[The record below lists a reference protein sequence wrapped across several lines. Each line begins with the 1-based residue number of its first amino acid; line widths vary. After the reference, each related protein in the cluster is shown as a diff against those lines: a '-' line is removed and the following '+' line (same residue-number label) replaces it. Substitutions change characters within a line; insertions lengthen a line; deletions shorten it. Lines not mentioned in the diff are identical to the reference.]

1 MNIKFYPCLLTMFI
15 LPLLLL
21 GGCVE
26 SENTAKVRI
35 ETGPPLAWG
44 LEPSPTITPSKS
56 GVYIVQPG
64 DTLWAIAAVH
74 GVEVEDLAQWNQL
87 QNPDQLWVGQGLVT
101 SKPIGEDHSTVATR
115 LQPPKAT
122 ASDIEDDVKAKDHEP
137 QQEPASKP
145 VVAKGERVKPPVAEV
160 KVKPPVAG
168 VKVKPPVA
176 EVKPPAAEHERVV
189 LPTERVVLP
198 TEPPA
203 TKPKTAANDTADQA
217 PEVKSSWTLPVEAPK
232 TWIWPH
238 SGKVVGK
245 FGKAGARQN
254 NGIDIAANEG
264 DAVVASADGIVA
276 YADDSLP
283 GYGNLILLRHGGF
296 FTTAYGHN
304 QKIFVKRGQA
314 VKAGEKIALAGKTG
328 GAKQP
333 QLHFELRRHITPI
346 DPLLR
351 LPKHN

>member
-1 MNIKFYPCLLTMFI
+1 MNTRFSLCLIPMFI
-15 LPLLLL
+15 LPVLVL

-26 SENTAKVRI
+26 SENMAKVRI

-44 LEPSPTITPSKS
+44 LEPSPTIKPSKS

-74 GVEVEDLAQWNQL
+74 GVEVEDLAQWNRL

-101 SKPIGEDHSTVATR
+101 SKPADEDHPVVSGP
-115 LQPPKAT
+115 LQPPKASV
-122 ASDIEDDVKAKDHEP
+122 SDIEDVRAKDKDVAKADVGRVDGAKAKEP
-137 QQEPASKP
+137 PQEPSPKP
-145 VVAKGERVKPPVAEV
+145 VMAKVESVKQPVADDERVQLPVV
-160 KVKPPVAG
+160 
-168 VKVKPPVA
+168 
-176 EVKPPAAEHERVV
+176 PPAM
-189 LPTERVVLP
+189 
-198 TEPPA
+198 
-203 TKPKTAANDTADQA
+203 KPKAVANDDEDRPA
-217 PEVKSSWTLPVEAPK
+217 PAEVKSSWVLPPDAPK

-238 SGKVVGK
+238 SGKVISK
-245 FGKAGARQN
+245 FGKTGARQN

-304 QKIFVKRGQA
+304 QKILVKRGQA
-314 VKAGEKIALAGKTG
+314 VKAGEKIALAGKSG

-333 QLHFELRRHITPI
+333 QLHFELRRHITPLN
-346 DPLLR
+346 PLSS
-351 LPKHN
+351 LPRRD

>member
-1 MNIKFYPCLLTMFI
+1 MNTRFSLCLISMFI
-15 LPLLLL
+15 LPLLM

-26 SENTAKVRI
+26 SENMAKVRI

-44 LEPSPTITPSKS
+44 LEPSPTIKPSKT

-74 GVEVEDLAQWNQL
+74 GVEVEDLAQWNRL
-87 QNPDQLWVGQGLVT
+87 QNPDQLWVGQGLMT
-101 SKPIGEDHSTVATR
+101 SKPVEEDHPVVSAP
-115 LQPPKAT
+115 LQPPRASV
-122 ASDIEDDVKAKDHEP
+122 SDIDDVKDVKDVQGIKDVQDVKDVKAKDKDIAKAKEP
-137 QQEPASKP
+137 LQGPSPKPMMAKVESVKQPAADDARVQLP
-145 VVAKGERVKPPVAEV
+145 VV
-160 KVKPPVAG
+160 
-168 VKVKPPVA
+168 
-176 EVKPPAAEHERVV
+176 
-189 LPTERVVLP
+189 
-198 TEPPA
+198 PPA
-203 TKPKTAANDTADQA
+203 TKPKTVANDAEDHQA
-217 PEVKSSWTLPVEAPK
+217 PAVKSSWVLPAEAPK

-238 SGKVVGK
+238 SGKVISK

-304 QKIFVKRGQA
+304 QKIFVRRGQA
-314 VKAGEKIALAGKTG
+314 VKAGEKIALAGKSG

-333 QLHFELRRHITPI
+333 QLHFELRRHITPLN
-346 DPLLR
+346 PLSS
-351 LPKHN
+351 LPRRD